1 LSFAISIKSLPPG
14 TVRPIRSRGNAMS
27 TNELIDPVC
36 VYLAAESEVRAE
48 LTGGSDSTAA
58 LAALKRAD
66 DSLQARLS
74 TPLPPNEQ
82 PLAKAAERYLDSR
95 TRHADAD
102 DYMVGR
108 EQVSRECDV
117 ARRELDEQLRRSA
130 TPGEDAGA
138 DDESPT
144 LHRKR
149 VLIAVDD
156 SRPSE
161 WAVQVGGEL
170 ARDLW
175 ARVMLVHVVVPALE
189 LMDLPGAAEEA
200 NREQGKLGDALL
212 ERAVAALPQ
221 GVAAGRCLCE
231 GVPAREIGLIARTW
245 RPDLIVMGTWG
256 RGRLSHFLLG
266 STADDVIRNA
276 GCPVV
281 TVSHEPEPTRRRR
294 TVTTA
299 SPRSRVAEPALA
311 TA

>member
-1 LSFAISIKSLPPG
+1 
-14 TVRPIRSRGNAMS
+14 MS
-27 TNELIDPVC
+27 ETKLIDPVWD
-36 VYLAAESEVRAE
+36 YLAAESEARAE
-48 LTGGSDSTAA
+48 LTSGGNSTAA

-74 TPLPPNEQ
+74 SPLPPDEQ
-82 PLAKAAERYLDSR
+82 PLAKAAERYLDASSG
-95 TRHADAD
+95 HADAD

-108 EQVSRECDV
+108 ERVMREHDV
-117 ARRELDEQLRRSA
+117 ARRELDEQLRRAA
-130 TPGEDAGA
+130 TPGGGGDADAEG
-138 DDESPT
+138 PT

-189 LMDLPGAAEEA
+189 LMDLPGAAEEV
-200 NREQGKLGDALL
+200 NRDLGKLGDALL
-212 ERAVAALPQ
+212 DRAVAALPQ
-221 GVAAGRCLCE
+221 GVTADRCLRE

-266 STADDVIRNA
+266 STADEVIRKA

-281 TVSHEPEPTRRRR
+281 TVSHEPEPARRRR
-294 TVTTA
+294 TVTAA
-299 SPRSRVAEPALA
+299 SSHSRAEPTLA
-311 TA
+311 MA